1 MYNLL
6 EIQDALK
13 GLRPEEVMKYANG
26 TSPSVPAYLALSE
39 LNRRKQLQDTAS
51 AFYGEPQSV
60 KDQLASSL
68 TKAPAGVNPT
78 AAPAQVNPA
87 GVPPQLAVQ
96 QPPPTQAPAQ
106 QMGQVDPTAAPPRF
120 AGGGLSTLPV
130 GMFKQANYAG
140 GGIVAFAD
148 GGAAAQRQGALD
160 VLKTNMPDIP
170 PDYRGSL
177 TEYLSNP
184 ENAQAYETNQRDRE
198 IARKA
203 ILSNN
208 PLPSLNRDI
217 LNPSQSIRAQAD
229 EQKLEAPKEV
239 AKEEPTGI
247 KSVVNPN
254 QQASA
259 TSSGQLPINTAIER
273 LSSKVAPNGQPLTEE
288 QFFERR
294 KALEKL
300 AGVSEDPY
308 AELKKR
314 YAAIEDR
321 RAQQSESDW
330 MGSLG
335 AMLRGAGQANPTDN
349 FFVQLAAGTDKM
361 VAYDKD
367 QAALRD
373 KQEADMNAL
382 QGAVAKEELSRKQGN
397 VKGVIEA
404 QKEQKDLQLKM
415 RKLDIDEQV
424 ARAQLAHY
432 GSMGANAG
440 MKENPLVTAATKK
453 YYDEYDVLKKQYP
466 TVNDWLKAQGL
477 TPNAAIGGGSA
488 GPKEGD
494 TSKSKS
500 GKPIIFRNGKWE
512 YQ

>member
-1 MYNLL
+1 LQEGIDYFTKPRSRDADAQEGGLYGKSGTKDTSTPP
-6 EIQDALK
+6 EIIQ
-13 GLRPEEVMKYANG
+13 
-26 TSPSVPAYLALSE
+26 PSV
-39 LNRRKQLQDTAS
+39 
-51 AFYGEPQSV
+51 V
-60 KDQLASSL
+60 
-68 TKAPAGVNPT
+68 APA
-78 AAPAQVNPA
+78 
-87 GVPPQLAVQ
+87 
-96 QPPPTQAPAQ
+96 
-106 QMGQVDPTAAPPRF
+106 
-120 AGGGLSTLPV
+120 
-130 GMFKQANYAG
+130 K
-140 GGIVAFAD
+140 
-148 GGAAAQRQGALD
+148 
-160 VLKTNMPDIP
+160 
-170 PDYRGSL
+170 
-177 TEYLSNP
+177 
-184 ENAQAYETNQRDRE
+184 
-198 IARKA
+198 
-203 ILSNN
+203 
-208 PLPSLNRDI
+208 
-217 LNPSQSIRAQAD
+217 
-229 EQKLEAPKEV
+229 
-239 AKEEPTGI
+239 
-247 KSVVNPN
+247 NPN
-254 QQASA
+254 QQLSNT
-259 TSSGQLPINTAIER
+259 TSGNLKPPTQTQLTPEESDEKMFARIER
-273 LSSKVAPNGQPLTEE
+273 LN
-288 QFFERR
+288 
-294 KALEKL
+294 KL
-300 AGVSEDPY
+300 AGIEGDPY